1 MDNNTADA
9 AAALDETAA
18 AACDPAPCRGLS
30 RRALTRACAY
40 MEAHLGERLSLR
52 DIAAAACVSRS
63 HFARMFRVSTGS
75 SVMAYLYRLR
85 VERAKAVLID
95 ADVPLADLSASMGF
109 SHHSHFT
116 RVFRRHTGM
125 SPSTFVRLHGEDR
138 AETAPERR
146 PAAVRQPPGEGPE

>member
-1 MDNNTADA
+1 MDNTTADA
-9 AAALDETAA
+9 ASAARDS
-18 AACDPAPCRGLS
+18 APGRGLS

-63 HFARMFRVSTGS
+63 HFARMFRISTGH

-95 ADVPLADLSASMGF
+95 ADVALADLSVSMGF

-138 AETAPERR
+138 AGAAPGRR
-146 PAAVRQPPGEGPE
+146 PAAMRQAQREGPG